1 MVPPFLAYY
10 GVLTQNQ
17 TLVEEAYD
25 QCRLYRQHLVDDD
38 AGGMWKH
45 IAGNNTDNG
54 HWTTG
59 ESRTSIEPAHALEFT
74 RLRSIRQRMGRR
86 GDDPRARYD
95 SALTVFK
102 EDEEAV

>member
-17 TLVEEAYD
+17 TLVQEAYD

-38 AGGMWKH
+38 AGGMWRH

-59 ESRTSIEPAHALEFT
+59 ESRTSIEPAPALEFM
-74 RLRSIRQRMGRR
+74 RRRSIRERLGRS
-86 GDDPRARYD
+86 GDAPRAWHE